1 MGSVHLARD
10 TRLQRDVAIKVL
22 NNAAVVDAVS
32 VERFKREVKAIA
44 SLSHPNVIGLY
55 DFTDEDGTYFAVME
69 YAQGTTLDER
79 MTEQPLSRDEA
90 MQIATGMASGLAAA
104 HQAGVI
110 HRDIKPS
117 NVLITEPSQVKLLD
131 FGLATERQMLDL
143 GDETMSSPELKT
155 QIGTIMGTVG
165 YMSPEQVRGNAA
177 DKRSDIFS
185 FGAVLFEMLTGQRA
199 FKRDSTNETMRAI
212 LNESV
217 PPIDT
222 KAFASSDPLF
232 TIARKCLE
240 KSADQRYQDV
250 TELIDAL
257 NAVDF
262 TPEMPRK
269 NRLASAAA

>member
-1 MGSVHLARD
+1 MGTIHLARD

-55 DFTDEDGTYFAVME
+55 DFTDEDGTDLAVME
-69 YAQGTTLDER
+69 YAQGTT
-79 MTEQPLSRDEA
+79 
-90 MQIATGMASGLAAA
+90 
-104 HQAGVI
+104 
-110 HRDIKPS
+110 
-117 NVLITEPSQVKLLD
+117 
-131 FGLATERQMLDL
+131 LDL